1 MADKPYQERIGGS
14 YVRDK
19 ETGKLIPAGAAQV
32 AEAKPETPANQPK
45 KGK

>member
-14 YVRDK
+14 YIRDK
-19 ETGKLIPAGAAQV
+19 DTGKLIPAGSVQV
-32 AEAKPETPANQPK
+32 AEAEPATPANQPK